1 MFLLFIFSFS
11 FLHAQFNVEHSVFF
25 DTDKY
30 TLSKTEKTRLQ
41 QFLVEVEKEGVI
53 QIEIFG
59 YCDDRGT
66 SNYNLNLSQNRANQI
81 KKVFKSNSFFPEKI
95 TTVDGKGELLLTI
108 IDEKDPSIIRALNRR
123 VDIVVSYPERENKT
137 KKVVSVEN
145 NKEKAFSLEN
155 VLFITGYSYLTR
167 KSKKV
172 LDDVA
177 EIIKKETF
185 SLLFRACML
194 HRRNG

>member
-1 MFLLFIFSFS
+1 MQ
-11 FLHAQFNVEHSVFF
+11 AQFNIVHSVFF

-41 QFLVEVEKEGVI
+41 QFLADVEKEGVI

-108 IDEKDPSIIRALNRR
+108 IDEEDPSIIRALNRR

-137 KKVVSVEN
+137 KKLVSVEN

-155 VLFITGYSYLTR
+155 VLFITGYS
-167 KSKKV
+167 
-172 LDDVA
+172 
-177 EIIKKETF
+177 
-185 SLLFRACML
+185 
-194 HRRNG
+194 

>member
-1 MFLLFIFSFS
+1 MRFVLFLLFVFSFN
-11 FLHAQFNVEHSVFF
+11 FFHAQFNIEHSVFF

-108 IDEKDPSIIRALNRR
+108 IDEEDPSIIRALNRR
-123 VDIVVSYPERENKT
+123 VDIVVSYPY
-137 KKVVSVEN
+137 
-145 NKEKAFSLEN
+145 KEKKRKKEVSLNNNNEEAFVLEN

-167 KSKKV
+167 KSKK
-172 LDDVA
+172 L
-177 EIIKKETF
+177 
-185 SLLFRACML
+185 SLI
-194 HRRNG
+194 HI